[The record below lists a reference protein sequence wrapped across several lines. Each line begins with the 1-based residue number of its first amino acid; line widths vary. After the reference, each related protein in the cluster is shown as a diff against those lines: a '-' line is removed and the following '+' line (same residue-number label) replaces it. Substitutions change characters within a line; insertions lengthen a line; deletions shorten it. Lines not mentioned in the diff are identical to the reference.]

1 MIKNKF
7 KTKIL
12 LLIIC
17 LLVMLISTKKKE
29 LQIKEEVIYTGLNV
43 YPAPIYLID
52 KDNYLAKTEV
62 ELEGKT
68 DLDKAREIVEILIN
82 DGKYEEKIPNGFKS
96 VISSNTKIIDISLKD
111 KILKINFNSSLLEIN
126 ENKVIESLTYSLTSQ
141 ENIDGIIIFIND
153 KILNTNYNIPLT
165 KEIGINK
172 IFDLDNIED
181 VTNVTVY
188 YLNKYNDLTYYVPVT
203 KYMNDTRDKLTLII
217 EELNQTSTYTTN
229 LMTFMNNDV
238 KLISSTLEDEN
249 LILNFNE
256 AILEDENYILEEVI
270 YTILYSIEDNFEV
283 KSVIFNVENKK
294 ILKKDLK

>member
-43 YPAPIYLID
+43 YPATIYLID

-68 DLDKAREIVEILIN
+68 DLDKAREIIEILIN

-153 KILNTNYNIPLT
+153 KILNTDYNIPLT